1 MFDTFSQALL
11 YSFISLMN
19 TTDQEILRFGMLEL
33 DSTFLLT
40 LPKQRTNR
48 QTNYKCDLVI

>member
-19 TTDQEILRFGMLEL
+19 TTDQEILRFGMFE
-33 DSTFLLT
+33 
-40 LPKQRTNR
+40 
-48 QTNYKCDLVI
+48 